1 MEKQKESELPNLPSE
16 TEQSNNLNVETD
28 SNTPV
33 STTLVKNHQ
42 DFNQTTHVGPQEPI
56 VFGDNINLYLN
67 CLGSMKDV
75 LKWSCH
81 SHIML
86 FSVTSQCMLT
96 ELQKFFCNKTTS
108 IFLSRK
114 HTISRMN

>member
-33 STTLVKNHQ
+33 STTSVKNHQ
-42 DFNQTTHVGPQEPI
+42 DFSQTTHVGPQEPI

-67 CLGSMKDV
+67 CLGSVKNV

-81 SHIML
+81 GHITL
-86 FSVTSQCMLT
+86 FSVTSQCMLI
-96 ELQKFFCNKTTS
+96 ELQNFFS
-108 IFLSRK
+108 IKPLQFFFQEN
-114 HTISRMN
+114 TPFQG

>member
-33 STTLVKNHQ
+33 STTSVNNHQ

-86 FSVTSQCMLT
+86 FQSLHSVCL
-96 ELQKFFCNKTTS
+96 LNFRNFFAIKPLKFFFQENTP
-108 IFLSRK
+108 FQG
-114 HTISRMN
+114 